1 MFTLNCRGR
10 LLVLDRPAVMGIIN
24 ITPDSFYA
32 GSRMRNMDEVL
43 RLADL
48 MLSQGAS
55 ILDIG
60 GQSTRPGSEQV
71 GADKELERITD
82 PVAAIHKRF
91 PEAILSVDTYYARV
105 AREAVSAGAS
115 IVNDISGGQL
125 DPDML
130 STVASLQAPY
140 VLMHMKGTAADMH
153 MHTEYG
159 DLTAEVL
166 DYLAT
171 RLQGCYQAGIRD
183 VIVDPGFGFSKTI
196 AQNFEILRNL
206 RMFQMLKAPVLLGLS
221 RKSTVYKS
229 LGVSPEEALNG
240 TTVLNTIGLLNGAA
254 ILRVHDVKEAK
265 EAITLVQ
272 ACMKIN

>member
-1 MFTLNCRGR
+1 M
-10 LLVLDRPAVMGIIN
+10 LVLDRPAVMGIIN